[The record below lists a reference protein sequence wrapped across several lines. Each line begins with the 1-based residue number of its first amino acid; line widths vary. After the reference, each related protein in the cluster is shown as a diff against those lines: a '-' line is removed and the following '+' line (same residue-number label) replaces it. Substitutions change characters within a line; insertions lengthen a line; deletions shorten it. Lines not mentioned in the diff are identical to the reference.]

1 MGPTWAFGQET
12 AVHALRLMGSGLFDA
27 HPKLKIILGHMGEGL
42 PYSMWRVDHRNGWVK
57 APPKHKAKKK
67 ICDYFNANFFLTT
80 SGNFRTQTLI
90 DSILEIGAD
99 RILFSVD
106 WPFENVDHASD
117 WFNSASISENDRL
130 KIGRRNAIDLFK
142 LDLGQSVV
150 AEHEHPSS
158 RGISGLTTHE
168 HHLGRGTTMSTQVID
183 LHEELA
189 EAKVGKFHWRLGAM
203 MGLLTL
209 FDGYDTFNPAYV
221 IHYVAKP
228 WGLQA
233 GQAGLL
239 ISSGLVGFLIGAA
252 IHGIIADRLGRRGT
266 LLGGLWITSIFT
278 LLTATS
284 ADSFL
289 SFCILRILTG
299 IGLGVLLPLATTY
312 INELA
317 PRRVANTF
325 ALWGVALGWALG
337 GTLAGVAGVFATP
350 VFGWTSLYWIGS
362 LSFLLL
368 PFMHFMLPE
377 SPKFLALQGRTDEI
391 RDMLSKLRPER
402 AAVYKSAEIAVEQSE
417 KPVNSVAVLLQ
428 PKYRRTTFAIWASA
442 FLSLFC
448 IFGLSGW
455 IPTVMMQRGETFA
468 ASFGFGALM
477 QIMSFVGALVLGH
490 LVDKSG
496 SSRGLIATWWA
507 IGGVAVLSLVVLN
520 DHIVNITSVAA
531 AGFFII
537 GAQFVLNNF
546 TAASY
551 ETGVRATAVGM
562 ELGVARV
569 GAILGP
575 FVAGALQQIYQSPT
589 PMFLSIGISAIA
601 AGGIILLA
609 RRPAGV
615 PASSLEETAGL
626 RKVAQPAS

>member
-1 MGPTWAFGQET
+1 
-12 AVHALRLMGSGLFDA
+12 
-27 HPKLKIILGHMGEGL
+27 
-42 PYSMWRVDHRNGWVK
+42 
-57 APPKHKAKKK
+57 
-67 ICDYFNANFFLTT
+67 
-80 SGNFRTQTLI
+80 
-90 DSILEIGAD
+90 
-99 RILFSVD
+99 
-106 WPFENVDHASD
+106 
-117 WFNSASISENDRL
+117 
-130 KIGRRNAIDLFK
+130 
-142 LDLGQSVV
+142 
-150 AEHEHPSS
+150 
-158 RGISGLTTHE
+158 
-168 HHLGRGTTMSTQVID
+168 MSTQAID

-228 WGLQA
+228 WGLQP

-402 AAVYKSAEIAVEQSE
+402 ASRLQVRRNCGRTRPKSRSIRWRCCFRPNIAGPRSR
-417 KPVNSVAVLLQ
+417 SG
-428 PKYRRTTFAIWASA
+428 RRRSSACSASSA
-442 FLSLFC
+442 C
-448 IFGLSGW
+448 RGR

-507 IGGVAVLSLVVLN
+507 IGGLAVLSLVVMN

-575 FVAGALQQIYQSPT
+575 FVAGALQQYYQSPT
-589 PMFLSIGISAIA
+589 PMFLSIGAAAIA
-601 AGGIILLA
+601 AGAIILLA
-609 RRPAGV
+609 RRPASA

>member
-1 MGPTWAFGQET
+1 MMT
-12 AVHALRLMGSGLFDA
+12 A
-27 HPKLKIILGHMGEGL
+27 
-42 PYSMWRVDHRNGWVK
+42 
-57 APPKHKAKKK
+57 
-67 ICDYFNANFFLTT
+67 
-80 SGNFRTQTLI
+80 QLI
-90 DSILEIGAD
+90 DI
-99 RILFSVD
+99 
-106 WPFENVDHASD
+106 
-117 WFNSASISENDRL
+117 
-130 KIGRRNAIDLFK
+130 
-142 LDLGQSVV
+142 Q
-150 AEHEHPSS
+150 
-158 RGISGLTTHE
+158 
-168 HHLGRGTTMSTQVID
+168 
-183 LHEELA
+183 EELA

-221 IHYVAKP
+221 IHYVARP

-252 IHGIIADRLGRRGT
+252 IHGIVADRLGRRGT

-278 LLTATS
+278 LLTATM

-289 SFCILRILTG
+289 SFCMLRILTG
-299 IGLGVLLPLATTY
+299 VGLGVLLPLATTY

-350 VFGWTSLYWIGS
+350 VFGWTALYWIGS

-368 PFMHFMLPE
+368 PFMHLMLPE
-377 SPKFLALQGRTDEI
+377 SPKFLALQGRTGEI
-391 RDMLSKLRPER
+391 RDLLAKLRPER
-402 AAVYKSAEIAVEQSE
+402 AGAYLAAEIPVGQPER
-417 KPVNSVAVLLQ
+417 PVNSVAALLHG
-428 PKYRRTTFAIWASA
+428 KYRRTTLAIWGSA
-442 FLSLFC
+442 FLSLFS

-490 LVDKSG
+490 LVDRFG
-496 SSRGLIATWWA
+496 SNRGLLAVWWA

-520 DHIVNITSVAA
+520 DHIVNVTSVAA

-546 TAASY
+546 TAGSY

-562 ELGVARV
+562 ELGVGRV

-575 FVAGALQQIYQSPT
+575 FVAGALQQFYQSPT
-589 PMFLSIGISAIA
+589 PMFVSIGLSAIA
-601 AGGIILLA
+601 AGTIILLA
-609 RRPAGV
+609 RRPSQV
-615 PASSLEETAGL
+615 LSSSLEESAGL
-626 RKVAQPAS
+626 RKMAQPAS